1 MLLFPL
7 YDLSKFNARRPHNE
21 FYQLCYL
28 WWKCVKIYTHRLVYL
43 NVSNHAT
50 TSFWN
55 FSWFQLGSTTIF
67 TNPVTSLF
75 WGMLNIIKLG
85 IWITFLLGSVSPFCS
100 EIEGHQQDHCATA
113 IQSSLRHLF
122 KCLEQTFLISR
133 GQAICSKTHLPTYLP
148 TYLSWVL
155 FAKRKISAKIKVYS
169 LNFSRQH

>member
-1 MLLFPL
+1 MF
-7 YDLSKFNARRPHNE
+7 
-21 FYQLCYL
+21 
-28 WWKCVKIYTHRLVYL
+28 YL

-155 FAKRKISAKIKVYS
+155 FAKRKISAKIKVYVFVSYSSCS
-169 LNFSRQH
+169 LYLFIYLMALVVFIHLFLLLF